1 MLEIAVLFFGTRHL
15 SKVARQRGHS
25 GWFAALL
32 PALWIGAEFAGAFVG
47 VLLLDDMLAGVA
59 MGLVAAVIGG
69 IVAAITVYNLPM
81 HAELDHVS
89 AGTDVPAGNVQENVW
104 AG

>member
-25 GWFAALL
+25 AWFAALL
-32 PALWIGAEFAGAFVG
+32 PVLWIGAEFTGAFIG
-47 VLLLDDMLAGVA
+47 VLLLDDMLAGVG
-59 MGLVAAVIGG
+59 MGLVGAIVGGIAAAV
-69 IVAAITVYNLPM
+69 TVYNLPM
-81 HAELDHVS
+81 GAVE
-89 AGTDVPAGNVQENVW
+89 DVGVATGVNPGSVNDNVW